1 MDIRSKSR
9 VAFEIANYAVLSIV
23 AILCILPLIHVV
35 AVSFSS
41 STPATAGYVKLWPVG
56 FTLKTY
62 EYVLKRV
69 EFMTALFVSLKRV
82 AIGVPLN
89 LFMILMTAYPLSKT
103 KSEFHHRTFFSW
115 FFILTIYISG
125 GLIPL
130 FMTVRYTGLID
141 TIWAL
146 VIPNAVSIFNVILVM
161 SFIRITIPKDIEES
175 AIVDGASYWRTL
187 WQIIVPLSLPVIAT
201 VGLFVTV
208 NHWNAW
214 FDGIIY
220 MNKPLHYPL
229 QSYLRSIV
237 IELDPSMSEFMDEE
251 LIKALS
257 DKTAKCAQIVL
268 AVIPVMLVY
277 PFAQRYFITGI
288 TLGSVKE

>member
-1 MDIRSKSR
+1 MDIKSKSR
-9 VAFEIANYAVLSIV
+9 IAFEIANYTVLSIV
-23 AILCILPLIHVV
+23 AILCILPLLHVV

-69 EFMTALFVSLKRV
+69 EFITALFVSLKRV

>member
-1 MDIRSKSR
+1 VDIKSKSR
-9 VAFEIANYAVLSIV
+9 IAFEIANYTVLSIV
-23 AILCILPLIHVV
+23 AILCILPLLHVV

-69 EFMTALFVSLKRV
+69 EFITALFVSLKRV

-175 AIVDGASYWRTL
+175 AIVRRAGRRHLAGAQVEDAHVISRHRRPVLVVGIPEHRVQTGVEVQQRSL
-187 WQIIVPLSLPVIAT
+187 GCRRRQI
-201 VGLFVTV
+201 
-208 NHWNAW
+208 
-214 FDGIIY
+214 
-220 MNKPLHYPL
+220 
-229 QSYLRSIV
+229 
-237 IELDPSMSEFMDEE
+237 
-251 LIKALS
+251 
-257 DKTAKCAQIVL
+257 
-268 AVIPVMLVY
+268 
-277 PFAQRYFITGI
+277 
-288 TLGSVKE
+288 